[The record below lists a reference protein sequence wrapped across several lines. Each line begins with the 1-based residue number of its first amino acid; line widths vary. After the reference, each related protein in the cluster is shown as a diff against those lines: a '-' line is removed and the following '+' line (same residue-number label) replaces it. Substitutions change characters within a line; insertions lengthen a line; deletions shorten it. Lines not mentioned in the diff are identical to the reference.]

1 MPEVYEWMGA
11 RPGDIVYRHPDDRI
25 QWGSQII
32 VKQNQAAI
40 LFKEGKA
47 YDVLT
52 PGRHFITTKNLPL
65 ITKFLSRIVGF
76 DRSPFNAEVIFVS
89 TSDFKGKFG
98 GRSQTMDLA
107 PLQFHGEYY
116 WEVKDP
122 SAFVMEIVGNQTIY
136 DSAAALE
143 YLRGFF
149 VQQSITNLARFKLI
163 EVMQQLNMVSEECEK
178 NIYEEIVRWGIN
190 LIDLKYLGV
199 DTTPEYRDRL
209 FWMQSGVTADKIITL
224 KTVEKSSE
232 HLGKSPGAGFGAGMV
247 LMPELMKQAEKAK
260 SSGAPEDQAV
270 LTCPKCGGNTSP
282 AAKFCPTCGT
292 QMGVKPKKALQFCTN
307 CGDKI
312 DPGEKFCSACGMKL
326 DVE

>member
-25 QWGSQII
+25 QWGSQVI
-32 VKQNQAAI
+32 VKQNQACV

-47 YDVLT
+47 FDVLP
-52 PGRHFITTKNLPL
+52 PGRHFIKTKNIPL

-76 DRSPFNAEVIFVS
+76 DREPFNAEVIYVS

-136 DSAAALE
+136 TTTAASE
-143 YLRGFF
+143 YLRGYF
-149 VQQSITNLARFKLI
+149 VQTSISQLSGFQLI
-163 EVMQQLNMVSEECEK
+163 KVMRELNEVSEEIEK
-178 NIYEEIVRWGIN
+178 NILPDLNRWGIN

-209 FWMQSGVTADKIITL
+209 FWMQSGVSADKIITL

-260 SSGAPEDQAV
+260 SSARPEDRAV
-270 LTCPKCGGNTSP
+270 LTCPKCGGHTSP

-292 QMGVKPKKALQFCTN
+292 QMGVKPRKALKFCTN

-312 DPGEKFCSACGMKL
+312 DEGEKFCSACGAKF
-326 DVE
+326 D

>member
-25 QWGSQII
+25 QWGSQVI
-32 VKQNQAAI
+32 VKQNQACV

-47 YDVLT
+47 FDVLP
-52 PGRHFITTKNLPL
+52 PGRHFIKTKNIPL

-76 DRSPFNAEVIFVS
+76 DREPFNAEVIYVS

-136 DSAAALE
+136 NTKAASE
-143 YLRGFF
+143 YLRGYF
-149 VQQSITNLARFKLI
+149 VQTSISQLSGFQLI
-163 EVMQQLNMVSEECEK
+163 KVMRELNEVSEEIEK
-178 NIYEEIVRWGIN
+178 NILPDLNRWGIN

-209 FWMQSGVTADKIITL
+209 FWMQSGVSADKIITL

-260 SSGAPEDQAV
+260 SSGKPEDRAV
-270 LTCPKCGGNTSP
+270 LTCPKCGGHTSP

-292 QMGVKPKKALQFCTN
+292 QMGVRPRKALQFCTN

-312 DPGEKFCSACGMKL
+312 DEGEKFCSACGAKF
-326 DVE
+326 

>member
-1 MPEVYEWMGA
+1 MPEVYEWIGA

-32 VKQNQAAI
+32 VKQNQTAV

-47 YDVLT
+47 YDVL
-52 PGRHFITTKNLPL
+52 PAGRHFITTKNLPL

-116 WEVKDP
+116 WEVKDAN
-122 SAFVMEIVGNQTIY
+122 AFVMEIVGNQTIY
-136 DSAAALE
+136 DSEAALE

-149 VQQSITNLARFKLI
+149 VQTSIDQLSKFKLI
-163 EVMQQLNMVSEECEK
+163 QVMQQLDEVSEEIEK
-178 NIYEEIVRWGIN
+178 DIIPQVNRWGIN

-209 FWMQSGVTADKIITL
+209 FWMQSGVTADKLITL
-224 KTVEKSSE
+224 QTVEKSSE
-232 HLGKSPGAGFGAGMV
+232 HLGKSPGAGLGASMV
-247 LMPELMKQAEKAK
+247 LFPELMKQAEKAK
-260 SSGAPEDQAV
+260 SSDNPDAYLA
-270 LTCPKCGGNTSP
+270 TCPKCGGKTAP
-282 AAKFCPTCGT
+282 GAKFCPACGT
-292 QMGVKPKKALQFCTN
+292 ELGVKASKAGKFCTN

-312 DPGEKFCSACGMKL
+312 DPGETFCSACGVKL
-326 DVE
+326 E